1 MLTLVALGLSA
12 FAFSPQVDTWIG
24 VEPDRVV
31 RVHTERQRAL
41 RRGEAWQGF
50 LADEGAGWVAVFDER
65 TGLPASAWG
74 PPADLGPLQDGA
86 SVEAAVRGF
95 LARHG
100 GLVGVELSDLSL
112 RTLAYDEARDAWT
125 VELAQVVPGAAA
137 ASIDGLGGLDGSGIG
152 AAFDPFLDPF
162 QTGAGLVEHAR
173 FDFQPSFSAQ
183 GPTVWRGSVLLRIV
197 GGRLAW
203 FSARTHPAA
212 AELDPSV
219 QLTAATA
226 LDVAIDY
233 GPEPTLLHQPLGVRL
248 VVLPMERW
256 GIGVAAPLS
265 ATGTGLDYRFAWEV
279 RTRTKDPSGLWVSF
293 VDADSGELL
302 HVYNEVRYVAGALTA
317 SHDLRT
323 VDGNMKT
330 SPLVD
335 LELQGNAGDNAY
347 TDDDGLY
354 DLAASE
360 TASATL
366 SGRRLRVDNQQGSDA
381 STSFGGDHTW
391 SASSSP
397 GQAELDTWVFLHQVM
412 DWRDLYAPE
421 VNTGGQLVSNV
432 NLNSTCNAYFDG
444 SVNFYREGGG
454 CNNTGRIADVNHHEW
469 GHGFHYYSL
478 QAGTFDG
485 SMSEGIAD
493 TVAFFLSADNIVAP
507 YFLTN
512 GSGIRDVAE
521 DRVYP
526 DDVIDQ
532 VHTDGLIYAG
542 AIWDLWEILE
552 SQHSEPEAY
561 QRAVSVM
568 ANGIKTGP
576 TLATAYESAIL
587 GDDDNGD
594 LSDGTPNQCAI
605 MEAFSA
611 HGLGPAGLTT
621 LLGFDHEPL
630 GNQSAALSEYPLAA
644 SLLNFAPDCV
654 DFELQT
660 GTVNYRSA
668 SDESWQSVALSVA
681 GDQLAGA
688 LPSLPAGTVVEYY
701 IEGLG
706 ADGSAVTA
714 PAGGEIA
721 PYTFV
726 VGELVSLYCEDFEA
740 SEGGFTHAL
749 LDGEDELGADDWIW
763 GTPRGMGGD
772 PDFAFSGDKVWG
784 NDLGGGNYNGEYQNG
799 KHNRL
804 SSPEIDVTGYSRVVL
819 QYRRWLNVEDGYY
832 DQARIV
838 MEGEDLEGTDDDAV
852 VWANHVS
859 GSSNSDHDEHHQ
871 DEEWISHSVVLDGI
885 SGGKV
890 RLGWEIL
897 SDEGLTMGGW
907 TIDDVCVYAVL
918 DDSGAVDTGGD
929 GGESGADGG
938 DATDGDWEVRP
949 SECGCAAGP
958 RSSKGG
964 ALALLLL
971 VAGLVRRRR
980 G

>member
-1 MLTLVALGLSA
+1 MLALVALGFSA
-12 FAFSPQVDTWIG
+12 FAFSPQADTYIG

-31 RVHTERQRAL
+31 RVHSERQRAL
-41 RRGEAWQGF
+41 RRGAAWQGF
-50 LADEGAGWVAVFDER
+50 LADEGAGWMAVFDER
-65 TGLPASAWG
+65 TGLPTSAWG
-74 PPADLGPLQDGA
+74 PPLELGPLSDGA
-86 SVEAAVRGF
+86 SVDAALRSF
-95 LARHG
+95 LSRHS
-100 GLVGVELSDLSL
+100 GLVGVSADHLSL
-112 RTLAYDEARDAWT
+112 RTLSYDPGRDAWT
-125 VELAQVVPGAAA
+125 VELAQVVPAAA
-137 ASIDGLGGLDGSGIG
+137 ARSLDGGLDTVGVGSGL
-152 AAFDPFLDPF
+152 DLSMDPF
-162 QTGAGLVEHAR
+162 QTGSGLVDHAR
-173 FDFQPSFSAQ
+173 FDFQPSLSAQ
-183 GPTVWRGSVLLRIV
+183 GPAVWRGSVLLHIV
-197 GGRLAW
+197 GDRLVW
-203 FSARTHPAA
+203 FSARTHPQAA
-212 AELDPSV
+212 ALEPTV
-219 QLTAATA
+219 QVSAETAVE
-226 LDVAIDY
+226 VAVEY
-233 GPEPTLLHQPLGVRL
+233 GPEPTLPHKPLGASL
-248 VVLPMERW
+248 MVLPMERW
-256 GIGVAAPLS
+256 GIGVAAPPS
-265 ATGTGLDYRFAWEV
+265 RTGTGLDYRLVWEV
-279 RTRTKDPSGLWVSF
+279 RTRTEAPAGLWVSF
-293 VDADSGELL
+293 VDAFTGELL
-302 HVYNEVRYVAGALTA
+302 HVYNEVRYVSGSLTA

-323 VDGNMKT
+323 VDGNMT
-330 SPLVD
+330 ISPLVS
-335 LELQGNAGDNAY
+335 LELNGDAGDSTY
-347 TDDDGLY
+347 SDDDGRY
-354 DLAASE
+354 DLAASD
-360 TASATL
+360 TASAVL

-381 STSFGGDHTW
+381 STSFSGDYTW
-391 SASSSP
+391 TATSSA

-412 DWRDLYAPE
+412 DWRDVYAPD

-478 QAGTFDG
+478 VAGTFDG

-493 TVAFFLSADNIVAP
+493 TVAVFLSADNVVAP

-512 GSGIRDVAE
+512 GSGIRDVAP

-526 DDVIDQ
+526 DDVVDQ
-532 VHTDGLIYAG
+532 THTDGLIYAG
-542 AIWDLWEILE
+542 AVWDLWEILE
-552 SQHSEPEAY
+552 SRHTEADAY

-576 TLATAYESAIL
+576 TLATAYDAAIV

-594 LSDGTPNQCAI
+594 LTDGTPNQCAI

-654 DFELQT
+654 AFELSS
-660 GTVNYRSA
+660 GTVNYRSTA
-668 SDESWQSVALSVA
+668 GSSWESVELEIA
-681 GDQLAGA
+681 GEAISGA
-688 LPSLPAGTVVEYY
+688 LPSLPSGTVVEYY
-701 IEGLG
+701 IEGRS

-714 PAGGEIA
+714 PAGGAIA

-726 VGELVSLYCEDFEA
+726 VGELVPLYCEDFEA
-740 SEGGFTHAL
+740 SDGGFSHAL

-772 PDFAFSGDKVWG
+772 PDFAYSGSSVWG
-784 NDLGGGNYNGEYQNG
+784 NDLGGGNYNGEYQDG

-819 QYRRWLNVEDGYY
+819 QYRRWLNVEDGYF

-838 MEGEDLEGTDDDAV
+838 MEGQDVEDSADDTV

-859 GSSNSDHDEHHQ
+859 GSENSDHDEHHQ
-871 DEEWISHSVVLDGI
+871 DAEWISHSVVLDGVTD
-885 SGGKV
+885 GKV
-890 RLGWEIL
+890 RIGWEVL
-897 SDEGLTMGGW
+897 TDEGLTMGGW

-929 GGESGADGG
+929 GGGEASADGG
-938 DATDGDWEVRP
+938 DSAEGDWEVKRGG
-949 SECGCAAGP
+949 CACAAGP
-958 RSSKGG
+958 RSAGTG
-964 ALALLLL
+964 ALGLL
-971 VAGLVRRRR
+971 VLLAGLVRRRR